1 MAVEEVIKDEYS
13 DENFAPEGEAAL
25 LGEAKNV
32 QLGDAFRKTDV
43 DSFEVGYNQKER
55 LKNEALEILPTLKKE
70 NEILKADNAKYKIDL
85 EGKALP
91 PPEKLI
97 NIDTSSLS
105 SFTTSVGESF
115 MNLAKEVPNKID
127 EIAKDPDKKKNF
139 MRGLEIIEASS
150 GIKPIGQS
158 TSTVGAISKGLLK
171 AEKGFIATDLAKAK
185 NANER
190 LKALKSGRN
199 VLSPTEQ
206 IFYDG
211 VKDYNTKFKSF
222 EKEFKATQDIYSLA
236 RKAALDGKDL
246 PTGKV
251 NAMFKDVQAFIVD
264 AGFGSELD
272 ALLKRNDG
280 SFAMKGENQVV
291 FQNMLDAA
299 VKQKIVGSVKELY
312 PVSNKDIEILL
323 QTVGDISTDPESL
336 RRLIAAQMTT
346 KELMTSQKGYT
357 KGYLKEEDG
366 DFVEKSFKDAE
377 VELANKFR
385 KGVKYETLEKL
396 FGKGIKLE
404 DVTDSGIISAHYYQT
419 LQPGGGN
426 EVELT
431 KFQIYEKDQ
440 AEKDKNI
447 IDQITDFQKTLEDG
461 KADLPPIPPGG
472 EPN

>member
-1 MAVEEVIKDEYS
+1 MALEFIQTDQGPQKLQYGKDEESQFTKEEQEQVIEMRDKGYLTSKESEMNIKKYS
-13 DENFAPEGEAAL
+13 GPETYIGEDGKEYLTPGIKQDEKEVTTTKDGKFSIDIMGAL
-25 LGEAKNV
+25 SNV
-32 QLGDAFRKTDV
+32 GDAAG
-43 DSFEVGYNQKER
+43 S
-55 LKNEALEILPTLKKE
+55 A
-70 NEILKADNAKYKIDL
+70 
-85 EGKALP
+85 
-91 PPEKLI
+91 
-97 NIDTSSLS
+97 LS
-105 SFTTSVGESF
+105 SIGDSASQFVQGVGS
-115 MNLAKEVPNKID
+115 NLSAIAEFVPNKIE
-127 EIAKDPDKKKNF
+127 EIASDPTKKKNF
-139 MRGLEIIEASS
+139 MRGLEIINASS
-150 GIKPIGQS
+150 GIRPIGQAK
-158 TSTVGAISKGLLK
+158 STVGAIGEGLLK

-280 SFAMKGENQVV
+280 SFAMKGDNQVV

-404 DVTDSGIISAHYYQT
+404 DITDSGIISAHYYQT

-440 AEKDKNI
+440 ATKDKSI
-447 IDQITDFQKTLEDG
+447 IDQIEDFQKTLET
-461 KADLPPIPPGG
+461 PPAV
-472 EPN
+472 

>member
-1 MAVEEVIKDEYS
+1 MALENIEENQEKVNAAALSVLEDGAKNKITKEVVDEQEVVDDPQIIKTKDGKFSIDIMGALSDVGDAAGSALSSIGSTVGDIASSTGEVIGDVAGSTAE
-13 DENFAPEGEAAL
+13 F
-25 LGEAKNV
+25 V
-32 QLGDAFRKTDV
+32 QG
-43 DSFEVGYNQKER
+43 VGSN
-55 LKNEALEILPTLKKE
+55 
-70 NEILKADNAKYKIDL
+70 
-85 EGKALP
+85 
-91 PPEKLI
+91 
-97 NIDTSSLS
+97 LS
-105 SFTTSVGESF
+105 AIAEF
-115 MNLAKEVPNKID
+115 VPNKIE
-127 EIAKDPDKKKNF
+127 EIASDPVKKKNF
-139 MRGLEIIEASS
+139 MRGLEIINASS
-150 GIKPIGQS
+150 GIKPIGQAKS
-158 TSTVGAISKGLLK
+158 TFGAISEGLLK

-185 NANER
+185 NENER

-251 NAMFKDVQAFIVD
+251 NAMFKDVQAFLVD

-272 ALLKRNDG
+272 VLLKRNNG

-346 KELMTSQKGYT
+346 KELMTSQKRYT

-404 DVTDSGIISAHYYQT
+404 DITDSGIISAHYYQT

-447 IDQITDFQKTLEDG
+447 IDQIEDFQSSLEDG